1 MLAIRVGGLA
11 DTFFLLVAG
20 VTFISGYE
28 DVLKDEGG
36 VGKGFTLLRDLRDT
50 VLGILCCRYSHHLP
64 KGDECFCGRRGE
76 GGEDDLDLGGLRV
89 GGRNHLPG
97 VSRRWCDSGTRGSSS
112 SRSGDPLGIS
122 RMTGGKSSH
131 GMREVELSASC
142 WSSHG
147 MRGAKSVS
155 SWSSH
160 GMREVNLLLEAQVP
174 PLVQGLDK
182 LSVGVTAG
190 D

>member
-1 MLAIRVGGLA
+1 MG
-11 DTFFLLVAG
+11 
-20 VTFISGYE
+20 E
-28 DVLKDEGG
+28 
-36 VGKGFTLLRDLRDT
+36 GFTLFRDLGDT

-64 KGDECFCGRRGE
+64 KGDECFREWRGE

-97 VSRRWCDSGTRGSSS
+97 ESRRQCDSGTRGSSS

-122 RMTGGKSSH
+122 RMTGGKSSR

-147 MRGAKSVS
+147 MRGAKSAS

-160 GMREVNLLLEAQVP
+160 GMREVKFATGGSSP
-174 PLVQGLDK
+174 TSSTRFG
-182 LSVGVTAG
+182 
-190 D
+190 